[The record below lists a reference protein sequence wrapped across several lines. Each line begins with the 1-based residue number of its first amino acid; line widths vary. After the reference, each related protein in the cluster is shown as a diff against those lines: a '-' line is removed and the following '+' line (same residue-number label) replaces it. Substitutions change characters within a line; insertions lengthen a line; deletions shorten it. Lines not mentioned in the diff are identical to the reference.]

1 MRQRSPR
8 RIVHGDSTDAH
19 RGTVGSPLG
28 QPLPPPLVYADANI
42 GTTSNFAEKAR
53 FPPSTR
59 GFDPVTMQN
68 NILTA
73 ELQLYRLLM
82 KHLEDSTRPQP
93 YPKAVVDFAE
103 FVRRE
108 AENDLDHAVFLE
120 GVKHTSSAMAEIF
133 YNTRSDEKRFCSPAL
148 VDFACRV
155 YEAVIADDRA
165 GGTRT
170 HRGIPPCHR

>member
-1 MRQRSPR
+1 
-8 RIVHGDSTDAH
+8 
-19 RGTVGSPLG
+19 
-28 QPLPPPLVYADANI
+28 
-42 GTTSNFAEKAR
+42 
-53 FPPSTR
+53 
-59 GFDPVTMQN
+59 MQN

-120 GVKHTSSAMAEIF
+120 GVKAHFI
-133 YNTRSDEKRFCSPAL
+133 SD
-148 VDFACRV
+148 
-155 YEAVIADDRA
+155 
-165 GGTRT
+165 GGNFL
-170 HRGIPPCHR
+170 